1 MDREPRPALLFLGDS
16 RTRWLLLWQ
25 AQQICDPMLRCF
37 RYLGAPRCSFSVRDV
52 PLVLALDGMA
62 NWRSGGG
69 FVCSDASALS
79 FVGYYVHYGLSSQ
92 PPYQRNAG
100 TWHAQNDF
108 DNESYDSTS
117 QMLRAFDRFRN
128 ATRMQPLIVVL
139 SSLVWDIGRVHKFS
153 III

>member
-1 MDREPRPALLFLGDS
+1 MDREPRTALLFLGDS

-69 FVCSDASALS
+69 FVCSNASALS

-100 TWHAQNDF
+100 TWHARMT
-108 DNESYDSTS
+108 STTRA
-117 QMLRAFDRFRN
+117 MIPLRKCFAR
-128 ATRMQPLIVVL
+128 
-139 SSLVWDIGRVHKFS
+139 S
-153 III
+153 IASGVRLGCSR